1 MKVSDE
7 NTAYMVKFKTAFMK
21 DLFQRVDTLY
31 HEWLKMATVLDP
43 HFKDLKCL
51 ARGER
56 EEVWTSLEALLQEQC
71 KRDTPIQEPAKKRSL
86 LSSLSSDSD
95 SDDEVQRNR
104 VLSLYRPES
113 TISETD
119 CPLQWWSSR
128 AGAHPQLSVLARKYL
143 TSPATSV
150 RCERLF
156 SLAGHIVTKK
166 RAALS
171 SENMNRIVCLSNWL
185 KERKKK

>member
-1 MKVSDE
+1 MAQDGYCAWPTLFKVLFKGFKVSS
-7 NTAYMVKFKTAFMK
+7 KG
-21 DLFQRVDTLY
+21 R
-31 HEWLKMATVLDP
+31 
-43 HFKDLKCL
+43 
-51 ARGER
+51 ARRGR
-56 EEVWTSLEALLQEQC
+56 TSLEALLQEQC
-71 KRDTPIQEPAKKRSL
+71 KRDAPTQEPAKKRSLL

-95 SDDEVQRNR
+95 SDDEVQFNR
-104 VLSLYRPES
+104 ALSLYRAES

-128 AGAHPQLSVLARKYL
+128 AGTHPQLSVLAHKYL

-150 RCERLF
+150 PCERRF
-156 SLAGHIVTKK
+156 SLTGHIVLKK

-171 SENMNRIVCLSNWL
+171 SENVIRLVCLSNWL